1 MLSKTGCRT
10 KRSNRLEQKRPPS
23 TSNFVKRRF
32 KRPMKTKK
40 IPRMRRLTLHLIL
53 LRYSD
58 QDESQI
64 GNFQSFTHNPHGFS
78 SSHENY

>member
-1 MLSKTGCRT
+1 
-10 KRSNRLEQKRPPS
+10 
-23 TSNFVKRRF
+23 
-32 KRPMKTKK
+32 MKTKK
-40 IPRMRRLTLHLIL
+40 IPRMRRLTIHLIL